1 MLRAMEE
8 SIDAPKH
15 RRNASTM
22 SESSSSFDFNPITPG
37 SSKLILQHI
46 LIYLMEMLILSV
58 HSASFSKRTSRWC
71 FDEKLFLQS
80 LYKVKILNRCLLML
94 D

>member
-46 LIYLMEMLILSV
+46 LIYLMEMLILSLFIQH
-58 HSASFSKRTSRWC
+58 HSPSGLVDGALTRNCSYNHFTR
-71 FDEKLFLQS
+71 
-80 LYKVKILNRCLLML
+80 
-94 D
+94 